1 MSIEFKREYRGVG
14 VDERDGSSSLPRKQR
29 FNVLHQKQP
38 SLPGW
43 YSALASQFIK
53 AYNSILPFA
62 MYKIFFTVLLD
73 GPESFEKLTLRSC
86 VLRAK
91 VGFS

>member
-38 SLPGW
+38 SLPGQS
-43 YSALASQFIK
+43 SALGSQFLK
-53 AYNSILPFA
+53 AYN
-62 MYKIFFTVLLD
+62 
-73 GPESFEKLTLRSC
+73 
-86 VLRAK
+86 
-91 VGFS
+91 

>member
-1 MSIEFKREYRGVG
+1 LFKINLLKYCCLGEVSIEFKREYRGVG

-43 YSALASQFIK
+43 YSALGSQFLK
-53 AYNSILPFA
+53 AYN
-62 MYKIFFTVLLD
+62 
-73 GPESFEKLTLRSC
+73 
-86 VLRAK
+86 
-91 VGFS
+91 